1 MTDQVGTS
9 KHRNIHA
16 VMFDLG
22 DTLFSPLPA
31 SHVGKNLYDIA
42 IQTPLETTPADLMAL
57 FRSTRAILER
67 EFSKFDFYLHRDF
80 IEEVISRLF
89 NSLGFR
95 LPRKLA
101 QRFCDSQKNAVTE
114 HLQPR
119 SDCFKTLTRIRDLG
133 FKLAIVSNID
143 NEWLD
148 PLRNKW
154 SLDDFVDVCL
164 SSEDARSCKPDRTIF
179 LRACS
184 LCEVASTS
192 TVFVGD
198 SQTNDFFGSRDVGM
212 HPIWFD
218 KTQSGDESAVTPA
231 VTSLAEVIGKLEQMQ
246 H

>member
-1 MTDQVGTS
+1 MSNQVGTT
-9 KHRNIHA
+9 KHRTIHA

-67 EFSKFDFYLHRDF
+67 EFSKFDFYLHRNF
-80 IEEVISRLF
+80 IEKVISCLF

-95 LPRKLA
+95 LPKKLA
-101 QRFCDSQKNAVTE
+101 QSFCDAQQHAVTE

-119 SDCFKTLTRIRDLG
+119 SDCFETLTELRNLG

-148 PLRNKW
+148 PLRKKW
-154 SLDDFVDVCL
+154 SLDDFVDACV
-164 SSEDARSCKPDRTIF
+164 SSEDAKSCKPDSAIF

-184 LCEVASTS
+184 LCEVAPIS

-218 KTQSGDESAVTPA
+218 KTQSGDESAATPT
-231 VTSLAEVIGKLEQMQ
+231 VTSLAEVIGTLEQMQ